1 MANHLKDEKAELV
14 CKLLVDGFSI
24 RETSRITG
32 VAKVTIGRMVADIN
46 SGLEWDGQPPLR
58 CTCGKELTKHRGWC
72 RDRYERSPKR
82 QAFMKRWHQPSTH
95 AQSAEDMPRSH
106 EV

>member
-14 CKLLVDGFSI
+14 CELLCMGFSI
-24 RETSRITG
+24 RETARIAR
-32 VAKVTIGRMVADIN
+32 VAPGTVSSILKEVNWAMVDM
-46 SGLEWDGQPPLR
+46 GLEPVK